1 MMVIKP
7 ILNFYMKNKT
17 LLKKTEKMVNLRNRA
32 KIFWKLFYTLNN
44 KNSSNFTVKGMI
56 KLRKVT

>member
-1 MMVIKP
+1 
-7 ILNFYMKNKT
+7 
-17 LLKKTEKMVNLRNRA
+17 MVNLRNRA
-32 KIFWKLFYTLNN
+32 KFFFKLFYALNN